1 MLTDYIQ
8 KRENYRPDSCRHLG
22 ILHTTC
28 ELMTAIKECFVSGGR
43 IYYCINSDDKVTG
56 VGFVYAGNDEVTVY
70 CLHVSDRC
78 SYYRLLGEIKND
90 YPDLGLKLYS
100 YPIRN
105 IIGIDNKY
113 SPARNY
119 EVYGMARI
127 LNLYE
132 ILKFQAEERHD
143 LKYSILVKN
152 EENNILT
159 RFVAENGSL
168 VSSQLKTDTVSQN
181 QILEAMDDRE
191 VASILFRRPDSDHI
205 VEEVLEI
212 PPLGGSINLMLD

>member
-1 MLTDYIQ
+1 M
-8 KRENYRPDSCRHLG
+8 
-22 ILHTTC
+22 C

-78 SYYRLLGEIKND
+78 SLLPASWRNKND

-127 LNLYE
+127 FKSLRDF
-132 ILKFQAEERHD
+132 LKFQAEERHD

-181 QILEAMDDRE
+181 QILEAMDDRKWHRYCFA
-191 VASILFRRPDSDHI
+191 VRIQI
-205 VEEVLEI
+205 I
-212 PPLGGSINLMLD
+212 